1 MKEWR
6 DKGLCFNCDEKFALG
21 HQCKKLFLI
30 EGYWLEED
38 RFDEIGNVEEKESNE
53 DLEISL
59 HAMVGSPAP
68 QTMQVHGVIN
78 QQSPVVLID
87 SGSTHNFIKER
98 LAGKLRITCNMEGQF
113 NVKVACGGRISCKG
127 RYIGVQVWLQRVT
140 LDVDFYLLPL
150 EGYDMVLGAQWLRT
164 LGMIE

>member
-1 MKEWR
+1 
-6 DKGLCFNCDEKFALG
+6 
-21 HQCKKLFLI
+21 
-30 EGYWLEED
+30 
-38 RFDEIGNVEEKESNE
+38 
-53 DLEISL
+53 
-59 HAMVGSPAP
+59 
-68 QTMQVHGVIN
+68 MQVHGVIN
-78 QQSPVVLID
+78 QQSPIVLID

-127 RYIGVQVWLQRVT
+127 RYIGVQVWLQRIT